1 MSRKTGGILWAWG
14 MTLLLAASGCGK
26 KDGDVTVLKLA
37 HGLNTEHPVHKAMV
51 FMAEKVAEKSQGKMR
66 VDIYPSE
73 QLGNEKECLEKLQ
86 MGALAMTKTSSS
98 PLEAFVD
105 EMKVLG
111 LPYIFRD
118 REHYWKV
125 LKGPI
130 GKELLAAGEAANNLK
145 GLCFY
150 DAGARSFYTVKKPI
164 HTPEDLKGLK
174 IRVQQSP
181 VAMDMVK
188 AMGASPTPISWGELY
203 TSLQQGVVDGAEN
216 NPPSLYTSKHYEIC
230 KYYTLDEH
238 TMPPDVLLI
247 SPRWWNRLT
256 EAEKQILQ
264 EAVDESVEYQRKLW
278 AEFEAESLEAVR
290 HAGVQVIVP
299 EDKTSFREAVQPMLA
314 AQPENIKVLVRR
326 IQEVQ

>member
-1 MSRKTGGILWAWG
+1 
-14 MTLLLAASGCGK
+14 
-26 KDGDVTVLKLA
+26 VTVLKLA

-51 FMAEKVAEKSQGKMR
+51 FMAEKVAEKSGGTMR

-118 REHYWKV
+118 QDHYWKV

-130 GKELLAAGEAANNLK
+130 GKELLAAGESRGLK

-164 HTPEDLKGLK
+164 HSPADLKGLK

-256 EAEKQILQ
+256 DEQKRILQ

-278 AEFEAESLEAVR
+278 ADFTKESLDAVR
-290 HAGVQVIVP
+290 AAGVQVIVL
-299 EDKTSFREAVQPMLA
+299 EDKTPFREAVQPMLE
-314 AQPENIKVLVRR
+314 AQPEKIKSLVQR